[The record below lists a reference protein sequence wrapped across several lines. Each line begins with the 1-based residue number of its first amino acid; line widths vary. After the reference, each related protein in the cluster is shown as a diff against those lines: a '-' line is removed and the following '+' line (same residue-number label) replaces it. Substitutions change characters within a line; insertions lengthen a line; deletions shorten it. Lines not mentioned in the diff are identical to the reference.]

1 MQMFLEELSKNQIS
15 SRQFGLTALRKDGSS
30 FLMDL
35 SVVSVKINGQNCLLA
50 IIRDISDWKAMEEE
64 LRRERDL
71 LEGVTASTNI
81 ILSIVDRDY
90 RIIWANQTAK
100 QINPEVEIKGKYCHE
115 IFAGGAQENCKG
127 CGVKKVFEDGVEI
140 ARRDYFTKVKGKDMW
155 AGTDQ
160 YPN

>member
-1 MQMFLEELSKNQIS
+1 
-15 SRQFGLTALRKDGSS
+15 
-30 FLMDL
+30 
-35 SVVSVKINGQNCLLA
+35 
-50 IIRDISDWKAMEEE
+50 MEEE

-90 RIIWANQTAK
+90 HIIWANQTAK
-100 QINPEVEIKGKYCHE
+100 QIKPWIEIKGKHCYE

-140 ARRDYFTKVKGKDMW
+140 ARRDYLTTVKDKEHVGGADR
-155 AGTDQ
+155 
-160 YPN
+160 YPNQRQRGRRRCRIGNRHRDH